1 MRSILCSSLMIL
13 LTSSVQAALP
23 GDSAAGKRLH
33 DAKCT
38 ACHDAGVYT
47 RKDRTVR
54 SLDALKRQLDGCSH
68 MAKENFSAAETQNII
83 KYLDEQFYKFR

>member
-1 MRSILCSSLMIL
+1 MIL
-13 LTSSVQAALP
+13 LTASVQAALP

-38 ACHDAGVYT
+38 GCHDAGVYI

-68 MAKENFSAAETQNII
+68 MAKENLSAAETQNII

>member
-1 MRSILCSSLMIL
+1 MRSVLCASLVIL
-13 LTSSVQAALP
+13 LTPSVHAASL

-38 ACHDAGVYT
+38 GCHDTGVYI

-54 SLDALKRQLDGCSH
+54 SLDALERQLNGCTH
-68 MAKENFSAAETQNII
+68 MAKENFSAVETQNII
-83 KYLDEQFYKFR
+83 KYLNDQFYRFR